1 MTPTFVTT
9 ETFTVGQL
17 QSDKEIFD
25 FTDSRFIRPPAEN
38 GRNFPTFKPQEEQEQ
53 EEEEEEEE
61 EIALGNTLD
70 EVKNNEPYLGLGR
83 LTMEHQSFPSNN
95 QVKDRAMHFG
105 LQVGIILL

>member
-9 ETFTVGQL
+9 ETFTVGKL

-38 GRNFPTFKPQEEQEQ
+38 GRNFPTFKPQEE
-53 EEEEEEEE
+53 EEGE

-70 EVKNNEPYLGLGR
+70 EVQNNEPYLGLGR

>member
-9 ETFTVGQL
+9 EPFTVGQL

-38 GRNFPTFKPQEEQEQ
+38 GRNFPTFKPQEEQE
-53 EEEEEEEE
+53 E

-70 EVKNNEPYLGLGR
+70 EVQNNEPYLGLGR